1 MISIQNLSIHFTGQD
16 LFTDINFL
24 IREKDRIGL
33 VGKNGAGKTTLI
45 RIIAGL
51 EQPSHGGVVMSDDV
65 TIGYLPQ
72 EKNIHST
79 KTVLE
84 ETMTAFE
91 EYHQIEKKLAQ
102 LQDEL
107 SQRTDYESDSYQ
119 KLCERM
125 SALNERLTLIGGHSA
140 EGEAE
145 QILVGLGFDHED
157 MQREMMR
164 LLAKQDR
171 IRHKLGQLNPNKKK
185 DSKKIVAYN
194 EELKDI
200 DAQLKML
207 QEQSGIKLD
216 ELDHGTKL
224 GRFVGKIKRAWKR
237 FTKKV
242 KKVYE
247 RNEALIVGIASVVI
261 PIVGGIIIK
270 GILGLFG

>member
-1 MISIQNLSIHFTGQD
+1 MQIHDEHYYLDPLDNSKPT
-16 LFTDINFL
+16 
-24 IREKDRIGL
+24 EKPMQKKSKKEIPMPFIKGDGSKKRK
-33 VGKNGAGKTTLI
+33 V
-45 RIIAGL
+45 IIT
-51 EQPSHGGVVMSDDV
+51 EDWYVKQ
-65 TIGYLPQ
+65 
-72 EKNIHST
+72 
-79 KTVLE
+79 
-84 ETMTAFE
+84 
-91 EYHQIEKKLAQ
+91 KKKHAA
-102 LQDEL
+102 
-107 SQRTDYESDSYQ
+107 
-119 KLCERM
+119 ERAM
-125 SALNERLTLIGGHSA
+125 
-140 EGEAE
+140 
-145 QILVGLGFDHED
+145 DKKD
-157 MQREMMR
+157 MQLEMMR
-164 LLAKQDR
+164 LVAKRDR
-171 IRHKLGQLNPNKKK
+171 IRYKLGELNPHKKK
-185 DSKKIVAYN
+185 DSKKIIAYN